1 MKETAMT
8 KIQSDAEFRAAL
20 AGLSIQQQRAVGRLF
35 IESVIDL
42 SDDPVVRTALEHL
55 DRTGLSASDLAEV
68 FHSAKAAAVGSYT
81 LCGREA
87 DWKHQAAH
95 FVAAAV
101 AACLSP
107 EDQVRCEDLAWST
120 AMNARMARVCDSVA
134 DGCGTDECETDKQYE
149 ILSNYLATI

>member
-1 MKETAMT
+1 MT

-20 AGLSIQQQRAVGRLF
+20 AELSIQQQRAVGKLF
-35 IESVIDL
+35 IESVIEL
-42 SDDPVVRTALEHL
+42 SDDPAVRAAFAHL
-55 DRTGLSASDLAEV
+55 DSPDLSGGDTAEV

-87 DWKHQAAH
+87 DWKQQASH

-107 EDQVRCEDLAWST
+107 EDQVRCADLASAFT
-120 AMNARMARVCDSVA
+120 S
-134 DGCGTDECETDKQYE
+134 
-149 ILSNYLATI
+149 

>member
-1 MKETAMT
+1 MS

-42 SDDPVVRTALEHL
+42 SDDPAVRKALEHL
-55 DRTGLSASDLAEV
+55 GNAELSSGDLAEV
-68 FHSAKAAAVGSYT
+68 FHRAKAAAIGSYT
-81 LCGREA
+81 LCGREG
-87 DWKHQAAH
+87 DWKQQAGH

-107 EDQVRCEDLAWST
+107 EDQVRCADLAWST
-120 AMNARMARVCDSVA
+120 AMNARMARVCESVA
-134 DGCGTDECETDKQYE
+134 DGCGTEECETEKQYE
-149 ILSNYLATI
+149 ILNNYLATL